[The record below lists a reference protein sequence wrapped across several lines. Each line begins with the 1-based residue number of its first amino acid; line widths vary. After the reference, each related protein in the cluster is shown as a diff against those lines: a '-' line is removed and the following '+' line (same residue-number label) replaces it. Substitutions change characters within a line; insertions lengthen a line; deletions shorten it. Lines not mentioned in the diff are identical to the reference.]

1 MNGVAA
7 KEAAFWAALAAAFVA
22 LPFIAGEYRL
32 GVGLALLMWL
42 ALTQSWSILSGLT
55 GYVSLG
61 HVVFYGLGTYIVV
74 ATWQTIPLL
83 AALGAAGAAS
93 GLFALAVG
101 LPVLRVRGPYF
112 VILTFGLAELVKYS
126 VLAIEAE
133 MGVSSR
139 LLFGAPDIR
148 EVYWMMLGLA
158 IAATALRVAVDKSRF
173 GHGLRSLREN
183 ELAAE
188 TVGVPIARYKLFAYV
203 LSAIIPGMVGGVMAL
218 RSTYFEPVQAFDPT
232 ISVNIILM
240 AVIGGGDSARGP
252 LLGVAFLVILSEWLW
267 AKAPQL
273 YLVILGLLL
282 VVFVL
287 KMPGGIA
294 GWLAGWQR
302 RRAASAART

>member
-1 MNGVAA
+1 M
-7 KEAAFWAALAAAFVA
+7 AFVLDPRA
-22 LPFIAGEYRL
+22 VLDRDEERETAPLGRRTNRRQRDTQFEDGAGRGADAIDVAGQPVGGASCAGPQAERDAAMSGAPPDGDSEPVRVQEPQRELETAVEQLPHR
-32 GVGLALLMWL
+32 
-42 ALTQSWSILSGLT
+42 
-55 GYVSLG
+55 
-61 HVVFYGLGTYIVV
+61 
-74 ATWQTIPLL
+74 P
-83 AALGAAGAAS
+83 GAIQAD
-93 GLFALAVG
+93 V
-101 LPVLRVRGPYF
+101 
-112 VILTFGLAELVKYS
+112 E

-139 LLFGAPDIR
+139 LVFGAPDIR
-148 EVYWMMLGLA
+148 DIYWMMLGLA
-158 IAATALRVAVDKSRF
+158 IAATGLRIAVDRSRF

-188 TVGVPIARYKLFAYV
+188 TVGVPIARYKLLAYV

-218 RSTYFEPVQAFDPT
+218 RSTYFEPVQAFDAT

-252 LLGVAFLVILSEWLW
+252 LLGVAFLVLLSEWLW

-273 YLVILGLLL
+273 YMIILGLLL

-287 KMPGGIA
+287 EMPGGLA

-302 RRAASAART
+302 RRAHRQGARS